1 MAIAE
6 LASHVPQLT
15 LITQNVDDLHER
27 AGSREVIHLHGSLHR
42 PRCFACA
49 REPAE
54 PLPAP
59 DEPEAGRRLEPPRCR
74 HCGGRLRPGVVW
86 FGESLP
92 GDALRAA
99 FAAAQACD
107 LLLSVGT
114 SGVVYPAAEVPHLA
128 RAAGATLVHVNP
140 QGEAPQSAHEHLLAL
155 PAGQACRSWFA
166 RLSAADRRANRPK
179 AVSAQPFR
187 TEVVQPPRA
196 AGGDSHPGQA
206 RAGPPA
212 GAAAVPRHSWH
223 ATR

>member
-6 LASHVPQLT
+6 LAGHVPQLT

-86 FGESLP
+86 FGETC
-92 GDALRAA
+92 RAMRCA
-99 FAAAQACD
+99 PPAAARACD

-128 RAAGATLVHVNP
+128 RAAGATLVHINP
-140 QGEAPQSAHEHLLAL
+140 KGEAPRSAHEHLLAL
-155 PAGQACRSWFA
+155 PAGQHLAATGSRGFRRLTVARESPQSSERTAPHRSGSTASRGRRRFA
-166 RLSAADRRANRPK
+166 PRTSPRR
-179 AVSAQPFR
+179 
-187 TEVVQPPRA
+187 
-196 AGGDSHPGQA
+196 
-206 RAGPPA
+206 PA
-212 GAAAVPRHSWH
+212 GRGCSGAPA
-223 ATR
+223 